1 MKTLKIVVL
10 IAMLV
15 NMVFLTGSAPMD
27 AGPLH
32 PEVSIPPQELRAP
45 EKISPRP
52 AAVQGTGDQIVNGWP
67 PTNYGGSGVATNP
80 SFPTRVILN
89 GFVGDFAWALY
100 VFTLPPEVA
109 LNGANLLDLN
119 IGFYGGD
126 FNAGGD
132 PPAIELWN
140 YNLSGYATNP
150 DAAYEPLGWHMI
162 NSNDLPGGAPITD
175 FVDNNGQIW
184 VRIRTYPG
192 VSAYVDKVKVSYVYN
207 KAPNQPILVSPA
219 NHTINVSTYPTFT
232 WNKNGNDS
240 SVSYTVLLQ
249 RFGDPNFSVVPGC
262 IDVFT
267 NTCTATGFP
276 VAGTPLLPG
285 WAYDWKVRA
294 KDVSNFTVDS
304 TTFWKFTTYGTC
316 HPLTFNVFGDSGQA
330 PLTSPANSVGCPAN
344 HFYAGTLINMTAQPD
359 TGKEVY
365 SWTNTNDDTLEGLTN
380 TLTMPAAAHAVDI
393 VYEPSC
399 YKLTAA
405 YTGNGLNPTASPL
418 RSSPTCDAKG
428 NGFFVYDEVITMTA
442 YPELPLWYLASWTGT
457 SGAFNNTLTMP
468 PYNHTV
474 TANYAQA
481 CYSLTLSHNGNGAN
495 PVATPLKSAG
505 CENGKYLAGEA
516 ITLNATPDFGYS
528 VSGWTGTNNDT
539 STSSTNTLTMP
550 NFNAN
555 ASVTYAAAGATAT
568 INGSVSLTGRPVPP
582 NNQWLT
588 TLTVKLLSPGTSTVH
603 YTFTVNTNNMGQF
616 SIPGLIPGTYD
627 ILVKGATT
635 LQNKLPSKVV
645 ADGLNTFTLGTL
657 KEGDSNN
664 DNYVNA
670 TDFSLLA
677 ASYGKCLGT
686 TGYNDYTD
694 YNNDNCVTGADFS
707 LLAANYGLGGQ

>member
-1 MKTLKIVVL
+1 MKTLKIAVL

-27 AGPLH
+27 AGP
-32 PEVSIPPQELRAP
+32 VSPDVMEPPA
-45 EKISPRP
+45 KISPRP
-52 AAVQGTGDQIVNGWP
+52 AAVQGTGSQTVNGWP

-80 SFPTRVILN
+80 SYPNRVILN
-89 GFVGDFAWALY
+89 GNVGDYAWALY

-109 LNGANLLDLN
+109 VDGANLLDLT

-140 YNLSGYATNP
+140 YNTSGYATSADP
-150 DAAYEPLGWHMI
+150 AYEATGWHMI
-162 NSNDLPGGAPITD
+162 NTTALAADPVSDY
-175 FVDNNGQIW
+175 VDANGQVW

-192 VSAYVDKVKVSYVYN
+192 VSAFVDNVKVSYIYN
-207 KAPNQPILVSPA
+207 KAPNQPILVTPA
-219 NHTINVSTYPTFT
+219 DHAINISTYPTFT
-232 WNKNGNDS
+232 WNKNNNDF
-240 SVSYTVLLQ
+240 SVSYTVRLQ
-249 RFGDPNFSVVPGC
+249 RFGDVGFTAVPGC

-267 NTCTATGFP
+267 STCTATGFP
-276 VAGTPLLPG
+276 AAGTPLLPG
-285 WAYDWKVRA
+285 WAYDWKVQA
-294 KDVSNFTVDS
+294 TDVSTYTVDS
-304 TTFWKFTTYGTC
+304 TTIRQFTTYGTC
-316 HPLTFNVFGDSGQA
+316 HELTFNVFGNSGVE
-330 PLTSPANSVGCPAN
+330 PVTSPANSTGCPAN
-344 HFYAGTLINMTAQPD
+344 HYYAGTVVNLTAQPD
-359 TGKEVY
+359 MGKEVY
-365 SWTNTNDDTLEGLTN
+365 SWTFTDDDTLEGLNN
-380 TLTMPAAAHAVDI
+380 TITMPNAAHAVDI

-405 YTGNGLNPTASPL
+405 HTGTGLNPTASPL
-418 RSSPTCDAKG
+418 RSSPTCDPLG
-428 NGFFVYDEVITMTA
+428 DGYYIYDEAITMTA
-442 YPELPLWYLASWTGT
+442 YPDLPLWYLASWTGT
-457 SGAFNNTLTMP
+457 SGAFNNTFTMP
-468 PYNHTV
+468 PYNHTI
-474 TANYAQA
+474 TANYSQA
-481 CYSLTLSHNGNGAN
+481 CYSLTLTHNGNGAN
-495 PVATPLKSAG
+495 PTANPTKSVG
-505 CENGKYLAGEA
+505 CDPGKYLSGEL
-516 ITLNATPDFGYS
+516 ITLTATPDFGYS
-528 VSGWTGTNNDT
+528 VSGWTGTDNDI

-555 ASVTYAAAGATAT
+555 GSVTYAAAGATAT

-588 TLTVKLLSPGTSTVH
+588 NLTVKLLSPGTSTVH
-603 YTFTVNTNNMGQF
+603 YTFTVNTDNMGEF
-616 SIPGLIPGTYD
+616 SIPGLVPGTYD
-627 ILVKGATT
+627 ILAKGATT
-635 LQNKLPSKVV
+635 LQNKLSSKVIST
-645 ADGLNTFTLGTL
+645 GLNAFTMGTL

-686 TGYNDYTD
+686 SGYNDYTD

>member
-1 MKTLKIVVL
+1 MKTLKIAVL

-27 AGPLH
+27 AGP
-32 PEVSIPPQELRAP
+32 VSPDVMEPPA
-45 EKISPRP
+45 KISPRP
-52 AAVQGTGDQIVNGWP
+52 AAVQGTGSQTVNGWP

-80 SFPTRVILN
+80 SYPNRVILN
-89 GFVGDFAWALY
+89 GNVGDYAWALY

-109 LNGANLLDLN
+109 VDGANLLDLT

-140 YNLSGYATNP
+140 YNTSGYATSANP
-150 DAAYEPLGWHMI
+150 AYEATGWHMI
-162 NSNDLPGGAPITD
+162 NTTALAADPVSDY
-175 FVDNNGQIW
+175 VDANGQVW

-192 VSAYVDKVKVSYVYN
+192 VSAFVDNVKVSYIYN
-207 KAPNQPILVSPA
+207 KAPNQPILVTPA
-219 NHTINVSTYPTFT
+219 DHAINISTYPTFT

-240 SVSYTVLLQ
+240 SVSYTVRLQ
-249 RFGDPNFSVVPGC
+249 RFGDVGFTAVPGC

-267 NTCTATGFP
+267 STCTATGFP
-276 VAGTPLLPG
+276 AAGTPLLPG
-285 WAYDWKVRA
+285 WAYDWKVQA
-294 KDVSNFTVDS
+294 TDVSTYTVDS
-304 TTFWKFTTYGTC
+304 TTIRQFTTYGTC
-316 HPLTFNVFGDSGQA
+316 HELTFNVFGNSGVE
-330 PLTSPANSVGCPAN
+330 PVTSPANSTGCPAN
-344 HFYAGTLINMTAQPD
+344 HYYAGTVVNLTAQPD
-359 TGKEVY
+359 MGKEVY
-365 SWTNTNDDTLEGLTN
+365 SWTFTDDDTLEGLNN
-380 TLTMPAAAHAVDI
+380 TITMPNAAHAVDI

-405 YTGNGLNPTASPL
+405 HTGTGLNPTASPL
-418 RSSPTCDAKG
+418 RSSPTCDPLG
-428 NGFFVYDEVITMTA
+428 DGYYIYDEAITMTA
-442 YPELPLWYLASWTGT
+442 YPDLPLWYLASWTGT
-457 SGAFNNTLTMP
+457 SGAFNNTFTMP
-468 PYNHTV
+468 PYNHTI
-474 TANYAQA
+474 TANYSQA
-481 CYSLTLSHNGNGAN
+481 CYSLTLTHNGNGAN
-495 PVATPLKSAG
+495 PTANPTKSVG
-505 CENGKYLAGEA
+505 CDPGKYLSGEL
-516 ITLNATPDFGYS
+516 ITLSATPDFGYS
-528 VSGWTGTNNDT
+528 VSGWTGTDNDI

-555 ASVTYAAAGATAT
+555 GSVTYAAAGATAT

-588 TLTVKLLSPGTSTVH
+588 NLTVKLLSPGTSTVH
-603 YTFTVNTNNMGQF
+603 YTFTVNTDNMGEF
-616 SIPGLIPGTYD
+616 SIPGLVPGTYD
-627 ILVKGATT
+627 IQTKGATT
-635 LQNKLPSKVV
+635 LQNKLSSKVIST
-645 ADGLNTFTLGTL
+645 GLNAFTMGTL

-686 TGYNDYTD
+686 SGYNDYTD
-694 YNNDNCVTGADFS
+694 FNNDNCVTGADFS